1 MGDAVGVKLLL
12 DPEVWRRTRA
22 YCFLE
27 GITASALVEGFLRE
41 LVMEGSSGTDNLDRP
56 EDVDAD
62 PASGLRPSDHGQ
74 QDR

>member
-41 LVMEGSSGTDNLDRP
+41 LVMEGSSGTDDLDRP
-56 EDVDAD
+56 EDVGDDQEAGVRPAD
-62 PASGLRPSDHGQ
+62 DGE